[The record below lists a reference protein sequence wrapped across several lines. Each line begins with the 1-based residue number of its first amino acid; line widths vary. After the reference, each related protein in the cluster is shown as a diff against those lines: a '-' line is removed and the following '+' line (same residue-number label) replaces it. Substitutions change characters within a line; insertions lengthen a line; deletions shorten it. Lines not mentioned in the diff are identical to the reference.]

1 MEAAYEQRGYLHEDW
16 RLFHLS
22 SAVAEPPDWH
32 YHTFHKLIV
41 FLGGPAGYGV
51 EGRSYPLEPG
61 DVVLVPKGCIHR
73 PELAPGAA
81 YERAIV
87 YISPDF
93 LRRRSTADC
102 DLETCFH
109 RARERF
115 EFVVRPRGGRAE
127 LSRLLAALE
136 RAGREDAFGGALLQD
151 ALFLQ
156 LLITASRAAEQSAQP
171 VHARVRDEK
180 VAALLQYLAA
190 HLTEPVSIDA
200 LAARFYVSKYH
211 MMRRFKAE
219 TGYTIHSYLTGKRL
233 MLARE
238 RIAAGQPATEV
249 CFACGFRDYSTFARA
264 YRKLFSEP
272 PRAARLDGGGPIL
285 YTEEELL

>member
-22 SAVAEPPDWH
+22 SADAEPPDWH

-87 YISPDF
+87 YISPEF

-127 LSRLLAALE
+127 LSRLLTALE
-136 RAGREDAFGGALLQD
+136 RAGREDACGGALLQD

-156 LLITASRAAEQSAQP
+156 LLITASRAAEQPAQP

>member
-1 MEAAYEQRGYLHEDW
+1 MDAAYEQRGYLHEDW

-22 SAVAEPPDWH
+22 SAVPEPPDWH

-156 LLITASRAAEQSAQP
+156 LLITASRAAEQPAQP

-219 TGYTIHSYLTGKRL
+219 TGYTIHSYLTSKRL

>member
-1 MEAAYEQRGYLHEDW
+1 MDAAYEQRGYLHEDW

-22 SAVAEPPDWH
+22 SAVPEPPDWH

-136 RAGREDAFGGALLQD
+136 HAGREDAFGGALLQD

-156 LLITASRAAEQSAQP
+156 LLITTSRAAEQPAQP

-219 TGYTIHSYLTGKRL
+219 TGYTIHSYLTSKRL

>member
-1 MEAAYEQRGYLHEDW
+1 MDAAYEQRGYLHEDW

-156 LLITASRAAEQSAQP
+156 LLITASRAAEQPAQP

-219 TGYTIHSYLTGKRL
+219 TGYTIHSYLTSKRL

>member
-1 MEAAYEQRGYLHEDW
+1 MDAAYEQRGYLHEDW

-22 SAVAEPPDWH
+22 SAVPEPPDWH

-136 RAGREDAFGGALLQD
+136 HAGREDAFGGALLQD

-156 LLITASRAAEQSAQP
+156 LLITASRAAEQPAQP

-219 TGYTIHSYLTGKRL
+219 TGYTIHSYLTSKRL

>member
-1 MEAAYEQRGYLHEDW
+1 MDAAYEQRGYLHEDW

-22 SAVAEPPDWH
+22 SAVPEPPDWH

-93 LRRRSTADC
+93 LRRRSTAAC

-156 LLITASRAAEQSAQP
+156 LLITASRAAEQPAQP

-219 TGYTIHSYLTGKRL
+219 TGYTIHSYLTSKRL

>member
-1 MEAAYEQRGYLHEDW
+1 MDAAYEQRGYLHEDW

-22 SAVAEPPDWH
+22 SAVPEPPDWH

-136 RAGREDAFGGALLQD
+136 HAGREDAFGGALLQD

-156 LLITASRAAEQSAQP
+156 LLITASRAAEQLAQP

-219 TGYTIHSYLTGKRL
+219 TGYTIHSYLTSKRL

>member
-93 LRRRSTADC
+93 LRRRSTAAC

-127 LSRLLAALE
+127 LARLLAALE

-156 LLITASRAAEQSAQP
+156 LLITASRAAEQPAQP

-219 TGYTIHSYLTGKRL
+219 TGYTIHSYLTSKRL

>member
-1 MEAAYEQRGYLHEDW
+1 MEQTYEQRGYLHEDW

-22 SAVAEPPDWH
+22 GAVPEPLDWH

-41 FLGGPAGYGV
+41 FLGGQAGYGV
-51 EGRSYPLEPG
+51 EGRSYPLEAG

-73 PELAPGAA
+73 PELTPGAA
-81 YERAIV
+81 YERVIV
-87 YISPDF
+87 YISPEF
-93 LRRRSTADC
+93 LRRRSTAEC
-102 DLETCFH
+102 DLERCFT

-115 EFVVRPRGGRAE
+115 EFVVRPRGGRTE
-127 LSRLLAALE
+127 LARLLAALE
-136 RAGREDAFGGALLQD
+136 RTGHEDGFGQALLQD

-156 LLITASRAAEQSAQP
+156 LLITASRAAEQPAQP
-171 VHARVRDEK
+171 VHASVRDEK
-180 VAALLQYLAA
+180 VAAMLQYLAEN
-190 HLTEPVSIDA
+190 LTQPVSIDA

-219 TGYTIHSYLTGKRL
+219 TGYTIHSYLTSKRL

-249 CFACGFRDYSTFARA
+249 CFSCGFRDYSTFARA

-272 PRAARLDGGGPIL
+272 PRAVRS
-285 YTEEELL
+285 EFS